1 MKRGRNA
8 SHYPVYRAHLP
19 YSVIA
24 SGSVS
29 GSGLTSATVNGY
41 VNGEPIG
48 TFYLKKFIGIGGDS
62 LSKYMDL
69 DKDGIDTDKD
79 RVASGSALPDILYNF
94 YGNVSYKGF
103 DLSANFNGVS
113 GNKIYDLT
121 ANTSFLKVRLA
132 KNVNTTRE
140 AIAETR
146 ESVSNA
152 SPVSTRYLK
161 DGKYLRLNNLTL
173 GYNFNTRG
181 LGFDKWVSNLRVY
194 VTGQNLFVITDY
206 DGYDPE
212 VNANRNIDDVISY
225 GIDYLSYPK
234 AKSIIFG
241 LNLSF

>member
-1 MKRGRNA
+1 MENKVAN
-8 SHYPVYRAHLP
+8 SP

-24 SGSVS
+24 SGSAS
-29 GSGLTSATVNGY
+29 GSGLTSATINGY
-41 VNGEPIG
+41 LNNQPIG
-48 TFYLKKFIGIGGDS
+48 TFYLKEYLGIGTNGAS
-62 LSKYMDL
+62 RYLDL
-69 DKDGIDTDKD
+69 DKDGIDTDRD
-79 RVASGSALPDILYNF
+79 RIAAGSALPNLLYSF
-94 YGNVSYKGF
+94 FAGASYKGF
-103 DLSANFNGVS
+103 DFAANFNGVS

-140 AIAETR
+140 ALAEPN
-146 ESVSNA
+146 ESISNA

-161 DGKYLRLNNLTL
+161 DGAYLRLNNLSL

-181 LGFDKWVSNLRVY
+181 LGIDKWASSLRLT

-212 VNANRNIDDVISY
+212 VNADRKIDDVISY